1 MKARPFLIAVVAT
14 VLVLLSLVA
23 GLGLA
28 IARQNP
34 LRLVDQTLELPRA
47 ARFVPKKAA
56 LSVHWLV
63 DPARVP
69 AYAQAVAP
77 PRDRRVVR
85 DGAEQIRDGAFAFAG
100 LDFQTELVDWLGP
113 QVSLALLEP
122 DEPEGSMGW
131 LLVLESRD
139 QDGARR
145 FLQRFWQARSLA
157 GTDLQISRY
166 RGMGVISGQGA
177 LSGRDPQPL
186 ATALIDDDLLL
197 LASGRGVLEE
207 ALDVSQLSDQHQL
220 GDQELVRSLRGLGDG
235 VAVVTASPAAVHSL
249 LGLPESISQRQ
260 DLLGLVAAFQPEGAD
275 LAIEGLLRFQQPLE
289 GVFSELGDGLA
300 ELTAS
305 AGGKAE
311 TLALIS
317 SPSRLLDSTD
327 QDPLVQ
333 WLGPLL
339 QQQLTKAEVASAAT
353 IAGLDDGPLLWLQQ
367 PEGWVVGTQQE
378 HPAVSMVDD
387 ALTEQGFIRSD
398 LPSDQEPLQVWTR
411 LARQQSSSK
420 DSLEAKLGVAL
431 AQEPG
436 QAWWGQTLA
445 ALQQRSQTK
454 ALQPRLGQLNELNRD
469 GHPLAQQLALGA
481 ISGRGQLQHWRPW
494 RYVQKLAGGSMQ
506 SSVQGLAIAIGPDQ
520 DENSSSLR
528 MRVRLNLG

>member
-1 MKARPFLIAVVAT
+1 
-14 VLVLLSLVA
+14 
-23 GLGLA
+23 
-28 IARQNP
+28 
-34 LRLVDQTLELPRA
+34 
-47 ARFVPKKAA
+47 
-56 LSVHWLV
+56 
-63 DPARVP
+63 
-69 AYAQAVAP
+69 
-77 PRDRRVVR
+77 
-85 DGAEQIRDGAFAFAG
+85 
-100 LDFQTELVDWLGP
+100 
-113 QVSLALLEP
+113 
-122 DEPEGSMGW
+122 
-131 LLVLESRD
+131 
-139 QDGARR
+139 
-145 FLQRFWQARSLA
+145 
-157 GTDLQISRY
+157 
-166 RGMGVISGQGA
+166 
-177 LSGRDPQPL
+177 
-186 ATALIDDDLLL
+186 
-197 LASGRGVLEE
+197 
-207 ALDVSQLSDQHQL
+207 
-220 GDQELVRSLRGLGDG
+220 
-235 VAVVTASPAAVHSL
+235 
-249 LGLPESISQRQ
+249 
-260 DLLGLVAAFQPEGAD
+260 
-275 LAIEGLLRFQQPLE
+275 
-289 GVFSELGDGLA
+289 
-300 ELTAS
+300 
-305 AGGKAE
+305 
-311 TLALIS
+311 
-317 SPSRLLDSTD
+317 
-327 QDPLVQ
+327 
-333 WLGPLL
+333 
-339 QQQLTKAEVASAAT
+339 
-353 IAGLDDGPLLWLQQ
+353 LDDGPLLWLQQ